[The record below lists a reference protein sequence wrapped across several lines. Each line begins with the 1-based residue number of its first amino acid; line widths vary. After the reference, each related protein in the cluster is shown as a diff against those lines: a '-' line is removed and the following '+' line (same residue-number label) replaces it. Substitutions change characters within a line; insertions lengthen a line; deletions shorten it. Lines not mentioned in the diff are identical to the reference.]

1 MLVEK
6 PVTQRA
12 KVFQSGNSQA
22 VRLPKEFRFD
32 VDELEITRE
41 GDAVILRP
49 TVKHKEAW
57 SGLKAAM
64 ARGFSDD
71 FMVDGRQ
78 QPEIKDNPDLE
89 KLFE

>member
-1 MLVEK
+1 MTE
-6 PVTQRA
+6 RA

-49 TVKHKEAW
+49 LVKNKQAW

-64 ARGFSDD
+64 ARGFSED
-71 FMVDGRQ
+71 FMADGRQ
-78 QPEIKDNPDLE
+78 QPEIQDNPDL
-89 KLFE
+89 KNLFR

>member
-1 MLVEK
+1 MA
-6 PVTQRA
+6 QFA

-49 TVKHKEAW
+49 IASTKERWGFLRKAL
-57 SGLKAAM
+57 SRRFSEDFVQQERGQPDAEERPGL
-64 ARGFSDD
+64 D
-71 FMVDGRQ
+71 
-78 QPEIKDNPDLE
+78 E
-89 KLFE
+89 LFR